1 MTVPHA
7 LGGGSRRVVVAGMG
21 SEDRRDDGAGR
32 EVAGRVAALAP
43 EACDVGPAVDPLD
56 LLGWWD
62 GAELVVVIDVVRSGD
77 RPGTVSVID
86 VTPEET
92 PANGGGPA
100 APPETPTRGVTST
113 HGIGLSGALRLARA
127 IGSAPRRVVVVGIE
141 GVDFGWGTGLSPTVS
156 AAVPRAVDR
165 VLDLIGEAHSCA

>member
-1 MTVPHA
+1 
-7 LGGGSRRVVVAGMG
+7 MG

-32 EVAGRVAALAP
+32 EVVGRVAALAP

-62 GAELVVVIDVVRSGD
+62 GAELVIVVDAVRSGD
-77 RPGTVSVID
+77 RPGTVSVIELVPE
-86 VTPEET
+86 VTPTNRGGPPARPPQT
-92 PANGGGPA
+92 PASGL
-100 APPETPTRGVTST
+100 TST

-165 VLDLIGEAHSCA
+165 VLGLIGEARSCA